1 MKIEEVFEDI
11 LARRKTAKGSGYR
24 LRKYEEYILNQEDKD
39 LNAVDR
45 VFLARYKNRPKGL
58 DFVENIIDDPIFL
71 HGDRCF
77 GEDKAIICGL
87 GKIEETVVTFIA
99 INKGRNTEES
109 IKNNFGMVNPE
120 GYRKAIRLMKQAEK
134 FGRPVITIIDTP
146 GAYPGVGAEERGQA
160 EAIAKCMYTLTKLNT
175 NIITIITG
183 EAASGGAIA
192 LGICDYMI
200 MMENAIYSILSPEGF
215 ASILWKDSSR
225 AKEAMEV
232 MKLTSYDLLKFG
244 FVDEV
249 VKEKLVINKVD
260 FIENFNRVKSSII
273 KALRQIEK
281 IDRSYLLE
289 RRRNKYGEFLW
300 D

>member
-1 MKIEEVFEDI
+1 MNIEEVFEDI
-11 LARRKTAKGSGYR
+11 LARRKTSKGAGYR
-24 LRKYEEYILNQEDKD
+24 LRKYEEYILNQENKE

-45 VFLARYKNRPKGL
+45 VYLARYKNRPKGI
-58 DFVENIIDDPIFL
+58 DFIEYLIDDPVFL

-77 GEDKAIICGL
+77 GEDRAIVCGI
-87 GKIEETVVTFIA
+87 GKLDDTLVTFIA

-109 IKNNFGMVNPE
+109 INNNFGMVNPE

-134 FGRPVITIIDTP
+134 FSRPVIMIIDTP

-160 EAIAKCMYTLTKLNT
+160 EAIANCMYTLTKLET
-175 NIITIITG
+175 KIITVITG

-215 ASILWKDSSR
+215 ASILWKDSTR

-232 MKLTSYDLLKFG
+232 MKLTSYDLQKFG

-249 VKEKLVINKVD
+249 VPEKLVINKVD
-260 FIENFNRVKSSII
+260 FIENFKRLKSSVT
-273 KALRQIEK
+273 KALRQVEK
-281 IDRSYLLE
+281 IDKDYLLE
-289 RRRNKYGEFLW
+289 RRRDKFGEFIW